1 MNEYIKK
8 ALCVGLCGAMVFTV
22 SACAGFKGENGRIEN
37 LFAESS
43 KISYST
49 DYKELSP
56 KKKNSTD
63 KWRHGM
69 VSGNG
74 LQGFVESGSPYADTF
89 IFQNMHF
96 IMPNQN
102 VRYCP
107 ETFDELETVKQS
119 IVKGEDIV
127 DNASYDDVY
136 RFHPGGQLRLD
147 FDKNRESDF
156 VRYTDYESSQV
167 GVHYTDKNGT
177 WDRKS
182 FTSMA
187 DGAVITQINSS
198 DTGAKVNVTLSI
210 DDISTIANFGN
221 SDETN
226 LKYKKL
232 VSDNADSIAL
242 VAHYPDYENS
252 ELKNG
257 GYATLTYV
265 VTDGKKVK
273 IEIDKKMQESQFKG
287 SKHEGIKITDAD
299 YVYLITISD
308 RTYEMGAYNDFES
321 QGSSFASSFALV
333 QELYAR
339 TKAVAEKYKNDDG
352 FDYDKA
358 LANHLSIYQPQF
370 DAVTLNLEDSDASN
384 DSLLKA
390 QKGSKK
396 INAALAQRT
405 YYAGR
410 YAYLCCSGYS
420 TSRLYG
426 MWTGEWDTGWGS
438 KYTMD
443 ANVNLQTSSMNT
455 GNMERSPVGYA
466 YFILRQLPDWE
477 ENAYATHGFTDA
489 VQAPVNSDGDKAVI
503 TETCYP
509 YPFRYWNAG
518 ASWMIQPLYE
528 TLKCYGN
535 INIPLSDEFDLNA
548 LKSVLSP
555 VEDDL
560 TDEQIKEM
568 TDRGYLRLQEDIL
581 LPLLT
586 KSANYWA
593 QLMTP
598 EYYTDSSGGIHYE
611 AGKTTLN
618 DGESYCILPSYSP
631 ENNPS
636 NYPSPSDANCAID
649 IAACRDN
656 LNMLLAVSAAVTPDA
671 DVSEWEELLDNL
683 PPYLYDETGALKEW
697 ATTAFEENN
706 EHRHLS
712 HLYCVWPLFET
723 QNDEKLANACVKAIE
738 NRESENEASHALVHR
753 SLIAA
758 RLKDR
763 DSLTDALT
771 KLMNHKIRYDS
782 LMTNHDYDRGSCYCT
797 DFAIGYLGIINES
810 LVFSDTGEIEL
821 LPALLNSG
829 FDKGSISGLKA
840 RTQATVVSLEWDIA
854 AGTAKAEIQSDM
866 DQTIKISCGLSSQE
880 QALDFSAGE
889 TKTVTFTFDK

>member
-1 MNEYIKK
+1 MNKYIKR
-8 ALCVGLCGAMVFTV
+8 AFSLILCGSLIFTI
-22 SACAGFKGENGRIEN
+22 SACSGKTEIADIET
-37 LFAESS
+37 LFTDLN
-43 KISYST
+43 KISFSEDYT
-49 DYKELSP
+49 DLSAE
-56 KKKNSTD
+56 KKNKTKS
-63 KWRHGM
+63 WRQGM

-74 LQGFVESGSPYADTF
+74 LQGFVESGSPYSDTF

-107 ETFDELETVKQS
+107 ETFDELETVKQA
-119 IVKGEDIV
+119 IVNGEDIT

-136 RFHPGGQLRLD
+136 GYHPGGQLRLD
-147 FDKNRESDF
+147 FDKNRESGF
-156 VRYTDYESSQV
+156 IRYTDYETSQV

-177 WDRKS
+177 WDRMS

-187 DGAVITQINSS
+187 DNSVITRINSS
-198 DTGAKVNVTLSI
+198 TAGAKINVTLSV
-210 DDISTIANFGN
+210 DDISTLANFGD
-221 SDETN
+221 SDEVN

-232 VSDNADSIAL
+232 VDNNADSISL

-265 VTDGKKVK
+265 VAIGGNKEK
-273 IEIDKKMQESQFKG
+273 ITLDKNTEETQFYG
-287 SKHEGIKITDAD
+287 ENSGIKITDAD
-299 YVYLITISD
+299 AVYLITISD
-308 RTYEMGAYNDFES
+308 RTYDMGAYADFENQNS
-321 QGSSFASSFALV
+321 YDLINQLYLQTQSVADKYLSNGS
-333 QELYAR
+333 
-339 TKAVAEKYKNDDG
+339 

-358 LANHLSIYQPQF
+358 LENHLAIYQPQF
-370 DAVTLNLEDSDASN
+370 DAVTLTLGNPVTKSN
-384 DSLLKA
+384 ESLLKS
-390 QKGSKK
+390 QKGSKE
-396 INAALAQRT
+396 INSVLAQRA

-426 MWTGEWDTGWGS
+426 MWTGEWNAGWGS

-455 GNMERSPVGYA
+455 GNMELTPVGYV

-489 VQAPVNSDGDKAVI
+489 IQAPVNTDGDKAVI

-528 TLKCYGN
+528 TLQCYGN
-535 INIPLSDEFDLNA
+535 MNIPLSEEFDLNA

-555 VEDDL
+555 VEEDL
-560 TDEQIKEM
+560 TDEQIKEISN
-568 TDRGYLRLQEDIL
+568 RGYLRLQEDIL
-581 LPLLT
+581 FPLLI

-593 QLMTP
+593 QLMTA
-598 EYYTDSSGGIHYE
+598 EYYTDKDGNIHYE
-611 AGKTTLN
+611 KGKTQLN

-656 LNMLLAVSAAVTPDA
+656 LNMLLDVMAKVTPEA
-671 DVSEWEELLDNL
+671 DTSKWNELLNNL

-697 ATTAFEENN
+697 ATAAFEENN

-712 HLYCVWPLFET
+712 HLYCVWPMFET
-723 QNDEKLANACVKAIE
+723 QNDEALTKACNQAIA
-738 NRESENEASHALVHR
+738 NRESENKASHALVHR
-753 SLIAA
+753 SLICA

-763 DSLTDALT
+763 DGLTDALT
-771 KLMNHKIRYDS
+771 DLMSSKIYYDS
-782 LMTNHDYDRGSCYCT
+782 LMTNHHMNARSAYCT
-797 DFAIGYLGIINES
+797 DFEIGYLGIINES
-810 LVFSDTGEIEL
+810 LVYSNSGEIEI

-829 FDKGSISGLKA
+829 FDSGTITGIKA
-840 RTQATVVSLEWDIA
+840 RTQATVESLEWDIE
-854 AGTAKAEIQSDM
+854 AGTATVEIKSDIN
-866 DQTIKISCGLSSQE
+866 QEIKVSCGLSNDE
-880 QALDFSAGE
+880 QIVSFKANES
-889 TKTVTFTFDK
+889 KTVIFQLDK